1 MLQLERVSLSYGSFR
16 ALDNITLN
24 AGAGE
29 LVVLL
34 GANGA
39 GKSSIFLAM
48 SGIHRVSG
56 GSMRFEGRELAQM
69 TPSQIVQAGLI
80 HCPEGRKLFPAMSVQ
95 KNLTL
100 GAYVHRRDSA
110 GIKASLE
117 EVFEMFP
124 ILRQKKD
131 DAAGSLSGGQ
141 QQMVALGRAL
151 MGRPRAL
158 LLDEPSLGLAPLVV
172 KQMFD
177 VIQRINRAGT
187 TVLRRAERVCRAR
200 HRAPR
205 VRDRERTHRDG
216 RRSRLAAQGRR
227 HPPRVHRRVIGL
239 HAVYPPGLRACTGL
253 TASPRAARSAR
264 GHETMAVQIKTGD

>member
-24 AGAGE
+24 AAAGE

-39 GKSSIFLAM
+39 GKSSIFMAL
-48 SGIHRVSG
+48 SGIHRTSG
-56 GSMRFEGRELAQM
+56 GSMRFDGRELAGM
-69 TPSQIVQAGLI
+69 KPSQIVQAGLV

-100 GAYVHRRDSA
+100 GAYVHRRDAA
-110 GIKASLE
+110 GIKRSLE
-117 EVFEMFP
+117 DVFEMFP

-131 DAAGSLSGGQ
+131 DPAGSLSGGQ

-151 MGRPRAL
+151 MGRPRTL

-172 KQMFD
+172 KQMFE

-187 TVLRRAERVCRAR
+187 TVLLAEQNAYAALGIA
-200 HRAPR
+200 HRAYVIESGR
-205 VRDRERTHRDG
+205 IVMQGDRDTLLKDEGIRK
-216 RRSRLAAQGRR
+216 AY
-227 HPPRVHRRVIGL
+227 IG
-239 HAVYPPGLRACTGL
+239 G
-253 TASPRAARSAR
+253 
-264 GHETMAVQIKTGD
+264 